1 MSGIWKIGM
10 SLLRIYGGQMKP
22 PNNSRY
28 VLTWQKDS
36 QGLKSW
42 IIDLHVNGV
51 WVEASTWECEV
62 LSWQELPQP
71 PNLLCDKDCKLC
83 NVYQE
88 KKDCYDAT
96 LRGKKEDK

>member
-1 MSGIWKIGM
+1 
-10 SLLRIYGGQMKP
+10 MKA

-51 WVEASTWECEV
+51 WVEASMWECEV

-71 PNLLCDKDCKLC
+71 PNLLCDKNCELC
-83 NVYQE
+83 SAYQD
-88 KKDCYDAT
+88 KKDCYDAS
-96 LRGKKEDK
+96 LRKEK